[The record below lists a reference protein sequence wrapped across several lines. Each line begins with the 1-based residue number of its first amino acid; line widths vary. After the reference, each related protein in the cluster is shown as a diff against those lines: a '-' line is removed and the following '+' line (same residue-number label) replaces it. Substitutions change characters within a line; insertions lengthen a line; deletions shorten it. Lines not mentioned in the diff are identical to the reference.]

1 MFQTSAYF
9 LFKNC
14 NPSEKSHP
22 PLSQQPPSK
31 NWDPVKPLF
40 FENLVGGSTPTPPT
54 PPPLSRNGGSCT
66 LLYNS
71 IYISM
76 YLCIYVSQQY
86 ICIWVYICKTSQW
99 VWSEYLSFSCLSP
112 ILVKNIRFNLRVSSK
127 RKVCNKPNTSRR
139 RYHGYQN
146 FGF

>member
-14 NPSEKSHP
+14 NPPEKSHP
-22 PLSQQPPSK
+22 PLSQQSPSK
-31 NWDPVKPLF
+31 NWDPIKPLF
-40 FENLVGGSTPTPPT
+40 FENLVGGSTLTHHTPTPQQKWG
-54 PPPLSRNGGSCT
+54 RCT

-71 IYISM
+71 IYIST